1 MTVCVGAICDG
12 GKAAVVAADKMV
24 TFGPPMLLQTEPPVL
39 SKVNKLTEQAV
50 LLFSGAV
57 PDGEAIM
64 GTVLPSIKAT
74 APGAQK
80 VAGIGEVVK
89 QAYVALKR
97 KRVEDTILMPLLGA
111 DYDRFQALVAQS
123 PSSALLTQTM
133 GLIMQHNLQLDVLLV
148 GTDGDGSHLFVI
160 THPGVLLSLNTTAF
174 ASIGT
179 GGLHA
184 GVRMSLAQHTKDA
197 SLTDTIYNVYE
208 AKRAAEVAPG
218 VGKLTDMAVIK
229 NGTVRMAEKA
239 LLETLEQLHKE
250 KPALTGPEQK
260 RLKECCDDWIGK

>member
-148 GTDGDGSHLFVI
+148 CVRSADDGDCATS
-160 THPGVLLSLNTTAF
+160 AW
-174 ASIGT
+174 
-179 GGLHA
+179 
-184 GVRMSLAQHTKDA
+184 
-197 SLTDTIYNVYE
+197 
-208 AKRAAEVAPG
+208 KR
-218 VGKLTDMAVIK
+218 
-229 NGTVRMAEKA
+229 
-239 LLETLEQLHKE
+239 
-250 KPALTGPEQK
+250 
-260 RLKECCDDWIGK
+260 